1 MVRSNAN
8 GNVGFL
14 RNERRMNVAVTRARR
29 FACIICDS
37 STVCENKFLSDLI
50 DYFRNNGEVRSA
62 FMYQNKPGVRF
73 SEGSVLDATPLILEK
88 KKEVERGNKIQ
99 KKKNKKK
106 KKQNEDDKGF
116 EEDKS
121 QASGTKDTPE
131 RDEMLK
137 KLFESIDEFLKD
149 DKAIS
154 KELPSN
160 LNSYER
166 MKVHEY
172 AESKNV
178 EHAALGEGKDRKIV
192 LKKKRSSAKS
202 NPK

>member
-29 FACIICDS
+29 LACIICDS

-50 DYFRNNGEVRSA
+50 DYFRTNGEVRSA
-62 FMYQNKPGVRF
+62 FMYQNKAGVRF
-73 SEGSVLDATPLILEK
+73 NEGSVLDAAPIILEK
-88 KKEVERGNKIQ
+88 KKEEKKKEEEKGAKKQ

-106 KKQNEDDKGF
+106 KKQNEGGNNEEEKKG
-116 EEDKS
+116 E
-121 QASGTKDTPE
+121 ASNHKDNPE
-131 RDEMLK
+131 RDQMLNQ
-137 KLFESIDEFLKD
+137 LFASIDEFLKD
-149 DKAIS
+149 PKLVTKD
-154 KELPSN
+154 LPSN

-172 AESKNV
+172 AESKSV
-178 EHAALGEGKDRKIV
+178 EHAAYVTKE
-192 LKKKRSSAKS
+192 LKMIG
-202 NPK
+202 